1 MDIKSFIEN
10 FVEAIELE
18 DASEITEKTV
28 FKELEDWYSLSALA
42 TISMVDDEYGVT
54 ITKKDLRAVDTLEEL
69 FNLVASKK

>member
-54 ITKKDLRAVDTLEEL
+54 ITNKDLRAVDTLEEL

>member
-1 MDIKSFIEN
+1 MDIKEFIQN

-18 DASEITEKTV
+18 DASAITEKTV
-28 FKELEDWYSLSALA
+28 FKKLEDWYSLSALA

-54 ITKKDLRAVDTLEEL
+54 ITNKDLRAVDTLEEL

>member
-1 MDIKSFIEN
+1 MDIKSFIDN

-54 ITKKDLRAVDTLEEL
+54 ITNKDLRAVDTLEEL
-69 FNLVASKK
+69 FSLVANKK